1 MKDPATKTPPTTGAL
16 RLAAEAPAPAR
27 VKRIVLVDASPLY
40 AEAWRAVFAARYGP
54 SVTFE
59 AYADPLEALP
69 RLGEDV
75 SLLMVDLE
83 LPLFGGRKVLELA
96 KQRGVA
102 GRRIVINFDF
112 TDTGRK
118 YALTLENGTLNH
130 VAGKQAAKADT
141 TFRMTRA
148 DFDNVML
155 QRATLDSRIQAG
167 EVKVDGDPRKFGEL
181 MALLD
186 TFEFWFNIVTP

>member
-1 MKDPATKTPPTTGAL
+1 MRDPVTKAPPAAGPL
-16 RLAAEAPAPAR
+16 RPPAVAPAPPR

-96 KQRGVA
+96 KQRGVS
-102 GRRIVINFDF
+102 GRRIVILSERPAD
-112 TDTGRK
+112 DLH
-118 YALTLENGTLNH
+118 ALFPQEACLAVINKTEPQQQNAFL
-130 VAGKQAAKADT
+130 
-141 TFRMTRA
+141 MI
-148 DFDNVML
+148 
-155 QRATLDSRIQAG
+155 LDS
-167 EVKVDGDPRKFGEL
+167 
-181 MALLD
+181 
-186 TFEFWFNIVTP
+186 IVRRH

>member
-1 MKDPATKTPPTTGAL
+1 MAKAPPATGLPDPAEVPP
-16 RLAAEAPAPAR
+16 PAIR

-40 AEAWRAVFAARYGP
+40 AEAWRAVFTARYGT

-102 GRRIVINFDF
+102 GRRIVILSERPAD
-112 TDTGRK
+112 DLH
-118 YALTLENGTLNH
+118 ALFPQEACLAVINKTEPQQQNAFLMI
-130 VAGKQAAKADT
+130 V
-141 TFRMTRA
+141 
-148 DFDNVML
+148 
-155 QRATLDSRIQAG
+155 DS
-167 EVKVDGDPRKFGEL
+167 
-181 MALLD
+181 
-186 TFEFWFNIVTP
+186 IVRRH

>member
-1 MKDPATKTPPTTGAL
+1 MRDPLTKAPPTTGTP
-16 RLAAEAPAPAR
+16 RPAAEAPAPTG

-40 AEAWRAVFAARYGP
+40 AEAWRVVFAARYGP

-102 GRRIVINFDF
+102 GRRIVILSERPAD
-112 TDTGRK
+112 DLH
-118 YALTLENGTLNH
+118 ALFPQEACLAVINKTEPQQQNAFL
-130 VAGKQAAKADT
+130 
-141 TFRMTRA
+141 MI
-148 DFDNVML
+148 
-155 QRATLDSRIQAG
+155 LDS
-167 EVKVDGDPRKFGEL
+167 
-181 MALLD
+181 
-186 TFEFWFNIVTP
+186 IVRRH